1 MALEQQDNPIIDK
14 LNASTNLR
22 EKSQRVSASQLELI
36 PADGSMNVSFY
47 YIPHMS
53 SPVEAQR
60 VRKALLPFSDLLI
73 EHCIDLE
80 ARHLAL
86 YHQDP
91 IAEVTAALQ
100 RLNLGAELQ
109 QTMPHYEPME
119 LATTKQHVAKN
130 KYEQQD
136 ENVFSLIQQFF
147 STVLDRFKQ
156 WIRAIQNK
164 QDK

>member
-1 MALEQQDNPIIDK
+1 MALEQQHNPITDK
-14 LNASTNLR
+14 TNSYAHLK
-22 EKSQRVSASQLELI
+22 EKTQRSSLSQLELI
-36 PADGSMNVSFY
+36 PADGSMHVSFY

-53 SPVEAQR
+53 SLVEAQR

-91 IAEVTAALQ
+91 VSEVTAALQ

-109 QTMPHYEPME
+109 QTMTHYEPLE
-119 LATTKQHVAKN
+119 LATAKQEASQTK
-130 KYEQQD
+130 YQQQN
-136 ENVFSLIQQFF
+136 ENIFSLIQQFF
-147 STVLDRFKQ
+147 SAALVRFRQ
-156 WIRAIQNK
+156 WIKAIQNK

>member
-22 EKSQRVSASQLELI
+22 EKSQRLSASQLELI

-53 SPVEAQR
+53 SAVEEQR
-60 VRKALLPFSDLLI
+60 VRKALLPFSDQLI

-86 YHQDP
+86 YHQDS

-119 LATTKQHVAKN
+119 LATSKPQVAQN
-130 KYEQQD
+130 KYQQQD
-136 ENVFSLIQQFF
+136 ENVLSLIQQFF
-147 STVLDRFKQ
+147 STALARFKQ
-156 WIRAIQNK
+156 WVKALRNK
-164 QDK
+164 QDQ

>member
-1 MALEQQDNPIIDK
+1 MALEQQHNAITDK
-14 LNASTNLR
+14 TNSHAHLK
-22 EKSQRVSASQLELI
+22 EKTERSSLSQLELI

-60 VRKALLPFSDLLI
+60 VRKALIPFSELLI

-91 IAEVTAALQ
+91 VSEVTAALQ

-119 LATTKQHVAKN
+119 LATSKPQVAQN
-130 KYEQQD
+130 TYQQQD
-136 ENVFSLIQQFF
+136 ENVLSLIQQFF
-147 STVLDRFKQ
+147 STVLSRFKQ

>member
-1 MALEQQDNPIIDK
+1 MALEQQHNPIIDK
-14 LNASTNLR
+14 ANSSTNLR
-22 EKSQRVSASQLELI
+22 EKAARVSASQLELI

-53 SPVEAQR
+53 SPVEVLR
-60 VRKALLPFSDLLI
+60 VRKALLPFSDQLI

-119 LATTKQHVAKN
+119 LATSKQHVVQD

-136 ENVFSLIQQFF
+136 ENVLSLIQQFF

-164 QDK
+164 QDQ

>member
-22 EKSQRVSASQLELI
+22 EKSQRLSASQLELI

-53 SPVEAQR
+53 SAVEEQR
-60 VRKALLPFSDLLI
+60 VRKALLPFSDQLI

-86 YHQDP
+86 YHQDS

-119 LATTKQHVAKN
+119 LATSKPPVAQN
-130 KYEQQD
+130 KYQQD
-136 ENVFSLIQQFF
+136 ENVLSLIQQFF
-147 STVLDRFKQ
+147 STALTRFKQ
-156 WIRAIQNK
+156 WIKALGNK
-164 QDK
+164 QDQ

>member
-53 SPVEAQR
+53 SPAEAQR
-60 VRKALLPFSDLLI
+60 VRKALLPFSDQLI

-86 YHQDP
+86 YHQEP

-109 QTMPHYEPME
+109 QTMPHYEPLE
-119 LATTKQHVAKN
+119 LATAKQESLQN
-130 KYEQQD
+130 KDRQQN
-136 ENVFSLIQQFF
+136 ENIFSLIQQFF
-147 STVLDRFKQ
+147 LAVLARFKQ
-156 WIRAIQNK
+156 WIKAVQNK